1 VVKALTQTSVHGT
14 RINHPPPLRNR
25 LAGTVRSIKK
35 QPTWSQHG
43 FSLIELLVVV
53 VIVSILFTYTTL
65 AIRGTSPEELI
76 EEEARRLTRLVQLAS
91 EESIL
96 RGEEY
101 GIEIFVDGYRF
112 LRQSDEQW
120 FAFEGD
126 KILRE
131 RELPADME
139 IELSTEETDIEV
151 SKFTSSAVSQYM
163 DQTSDLEAALAD
175 TTLGDDDDE
184 EGGEKSK
191 VEPQIYLL
199 SNGEITPEF
208 ELRFYILGVETSY
221 LVKGKF
227 DGKMTTE
234 ASEL

>member
-1 VVKALTQTSVHGT
+1 MRHNKIRPVWQ
-14 RINHPPPLRNR
+14 
-25 LAGTVRSIKK
+25 
-35 QPTWSQHG
+35 QQG

-76 EEEARRLTRLVQLAS
+76 KEEARRLTRLVQLAS
-91 EESIL
+91 EEAIL

-101 GIEIFVDGYRF
+101 GIEVFVDGYRF
-112 LRQSDEQW
+112 LRQSDGKW

-131 RELPADME
+131 RELPSDME
-139 IELSTEETDIEV
+139 IELQTEETDIEI
-151 SKFTSSAVSQYM
+151 SNLTSSAIAKYL
-163 DQTSDLEAALAD
+163 DQTSALEAALAD

-184 EGGEKSK
+184 EGGEESK
-191 VEPQIYLL
+191 VKPQIYLL

-208 ELRFYILGVETSY
+208 KIRFYILGVEASY
-221 LVKGKF
+221 LVNGKF
-227 DGKMTTE
+227 DGELTTQ

>member
-1 VVKALTQTSVHGT
+1 MRHNKIRPVWQ
-14 RINHPPPLRNR
+14 
-25 LAGTVRSIKK
+25 
-35 QPTWSQHG
+35 QQG

-76 EEEARRLTRLVQLAS
+76 KEEARRLTRLVQLAS
-91 EESIL
+91 EEAIL

-101 GIEIFVDGYRF
+101 GIEVFVDGYRF
-112 LRQSDEQW
+112 LRQSDGKW

-131 RELPADME
+131 RELPSDME
-139 IELSTEETDIEV
+139 IELQTEETDIEI
-151 SKFTSSAVSQYM
+151 SNLTSSAIAKYL
-163 DQTSDLEAALAD
+163 DQTSALEAALAD

-184 EGGEKSK
+184 EGGEESK
-191 VEPQIYLL
+191 VKPQIYLL

-208 ELRFYILGVETSY
+208 KIRFYILGVETSY
-221 LVKGKF
+221 LVNGKF
-227 DGKMTTE
+227 DGELTTQ

>member
-1 VVKALTQTSVHGT
+1 
-14 RINHPPPLRNR
+14 
-25 LAGTVRSIKK
+25 VRHNKIRPVW
-35 QPTWSQHG
+35 QQQG

-76 EEEARRLTRLVQLAS
+76 KEEARRLTRLVQLAS
-91 EESIL
+91 EEAIL

-101 GIEIFVDGYRF
+101 GIEVFVDGYRF
-112 LRQSDEQW
+112 LRQSDGKW

-131 RELPADME
+131 RELPSDME
-139 IELSTEETDIEV
+139 IELQTEETDIEI
-151 SKFTSSAVSQYM
+151 SNLTSSAIAKYL
-163 DQTSDLEAALAD
+163 DQTSALEAALAD

-184 EGGEKSK
+184 EGGEESK
-191 VEPQIYLL
+191 VKPQIYLL

-208 ELRFYILGVETSY
+208 KIRFYILGVEASY
-221 LVKGKF
+221 LVNGKF
-227 DGKMTTE
+227 DGELTTQ

>member
-1 VVKALTQTSVHGT
+1 M
-14 RINHPPPLRNR
+14 
-25 LAGTVRSIKK
+25 VRHNKIRPVW
-35 QPTWSQHG
+35 QQQG

-76 EEEARRLTRLVQLAS
+76 KEEARRLTRLVQLAS
-91 EESIL
+91 EEAIL

-101 GIEIFVDGYRF
+101 GIEVFVDGYRF
-112 LRQSDEQW
+112 LRQSDGKW

-131 RELPADME
+131 RELPSDME
-139 IELSTEETDIEV
+139 IELQTEETDIEI
-151 SKFTSSAVSQYM
+151 SNLTSSAIAKYL
-163 DQTSDLEAALAD
+163 DQTSALEAALAD

-184 EGGEKSK
+184 EGGEESK
-191 VEPQIYLL
+191 VKPQIYLL

-208 ELRFYILGVETSY
+208 KIRFYILGVEASY
-221 LVKGKF
+221 LVNGKF
-227 DGKMTTE
+227 DGELTTQ